1 MNYKE
6 TLQQARRAN
15 IDIFALHIADE
26 TGAIFGDDNPD
37 FEALCSVMSELYL
50 NSYHMIC
57 ETLGNALRWMLENE
71 KGYKLEDYRKGTQAF
86 QLLIDLAC
94 SMD

>member
-6 TLQQARRAN
+6 TLEKARELD

-26 TGAIFGDDNPD
+26 TGAIFGEDHPE
-37 FEALCSVMSELYL
+37 FEKLCSVMSELYL
-50 NSYHMIC
+50 NTYHMSC
-57 ETLGNALRWMLENE
+57 ETLGNALRFELNSGEVKLSDIV
-71 KGYKLEDYRKGTQAF
+71 KGSDAF
-86 QLLIDLAC
+86 DLVVELAC